1 MPKPRSLNH
10 MMTSP
15 CPLCHC
21 CGEKRHDGGIPCVSC
36 ETTRREAL
44 EEAVKVIHA
53 YATAY
58 PEDIF
63 IPPPPGEH
71 GQTVDACS
79 ARALRVILPN
89 IERDVA
95 ALKQEAHDA

>member
-1 MPKPRSLNH
+1 MTQSLPEWLAEKWCAQHGRLLPYNPCECPR
-10 MMTSP
+10 
-15 CPLCHC
+15 
-21 CGEKRHDGGIPCVSC
+21 IAAAV
-36 ETTRREAL
+36 REAL
-44 EEAVKVIHA
+44 EEAVKVIHG

-71 GQTVDACS
+71 GKTVDACS

-95 ALKQEAHDA
+95 ALKEEAPDA